1 MGSKPLGEA
10 LKKSQ
15 NRGRGRPRGMTG
27 GRQVHVYL
35 DDESIAVAESLG
47 EGNVSSGIRR
57 ALQICKEMEG
67 DDVHD
72 N

>member
-1 MGSKPLGEA
+1 
-10 LKKSQ
+10 
-15 NRGRGRPRGMTG
+15 MTG